1 MDGYILTL
9 MELSVAD
16 TNVGFAGWEG
26 LSAARMKVSG
36 EKSPHPYVFLAL
48 YLKAYVIPFF
58 ALTVAERAS
67 VSFCKPKTSV
77 KLPAPSSTC
86 KLYERMTEP
95 PVSTVVVS
103 GLYVTLIF

>member
-1 MDGYILTL
+1 
-9 MELSVAD
+9 
-16 TNVGFAGWEG
+16 
-26 LSAARMKVSG
+26 
-36 EKSPHPYVFLAL
+36 
-48 YLKAYVIPFF
+48 
-58 ALTVAERAS
+58 LTVAERAS